1 MKNIVLFGIQGS
13 GKGTQGKVIAKK
25 YGYTIFETGGELRK
39 LIASGSELGNKIKA
53 IVEAGKLVDTSV
65 IMEVIEN
72 FLINIPSDQP
82 VLFDGIPR
90 KMDQKIAFDAL
101 MQKVDRDFLGVLIEI
116 SREEAINR
124 LTSRR
129 MCKDCKEIYPA
140 FYADDKCEKCGGEL
154 EMRQDDSDLSA
165 IENRLDAYK
174 NETKP
179 VIDGYIDEGKMLTIN
194 GEQVIE
200 NVTAE
205 LIEKVENELN
215 RN

>member
-13 GKGTQGKVIAKK
+13 GKGTQGKIIAEK

-39 LIASGSELGNKIKA
+39 LIASGSELGNKIKS

-72 FLINIPSDQP
+72 FLKNIPANQP
-82 VLFDGIPR
+82 VLFDGLPR
-90 KMDQKIAFDAL
+90 KMDQKIAFDTL
-101 MQKVDRDFLGVLIEI
+101 MQKAGRDFKGVLIEI
-116 SREEAINR
+116 SRGEAIKR

-129 MCKDCKEIYPA
+129 MCKNCKEIYPA
-140 FYADDKCEKCGGEL
+140 FYAEDNCTKCGGEL

-165 IENRLDAYK
+165 IENRLDAYE

-179 VIDGYIDEGKMLTIN
+179 VLKAYLEEDKMIVIN
-194 GEQVIE
+194 GENAIE
-200 NVTAE
+200 EVTVE
-205 LIEKVENELN
+205 LMAKVENELK
-215 RN
+215 